1 MGIDLELIVSIISDA
16 LRALF
21 GFLCEIIY
29 TGIAS
34 LYDLFIRLGSFTY
47 VDEFSVIYNKI
58 SLIIGIFMVFRV
70 TFWLLEALINPD
82 TITDKEKNPT
92 KIVQKVLVSVVLL
105 AITPSIFEYAFKLQD
120 AILNSNI
127 IENIISIDEVNDT
140 TTSGRLLSAELFTSF
155 YTPTETDDGIIES
168 DCSDMFA
175 GKSGSYYENLREYG
189 KLENLN
195 NYCLT
200 ERVDEKDRYS
210 PYVINFNGL
219 FATAVGIF
227 VFWMILMYCISLG
240 TRYVQLVYLQIIAPI
255 PIMCNLAPGKD
266 NMFSKWVKQCTTTY
280 LDLFIRIIIINF
292 VMVLSSMVINTD
304 IITNIGGDNP
314 WIKIFLILGL
324 LTFAKKAPDLIQELL
339 PKSVTKASG
348 DFGLSWK
355 KRTDSMIGGKF
366 IYDKLNAKRAIG
378 YTAGGLVGSTVG
390 GVLGAAGGKGVG
402 SRIMGGLSGAAKGFS
417 TGSKKGNIFKNIS
430 EVKKNQA
437 SQNSRLQQWRIAAGK
452 SEDEPNTISDWAS
465 RRRAATNKAFGFE
478 LPADYF
484 ERGKK
489 AAKDAVDA
497 YQSSKKNS
505 IAKAIEKGTKAKAFN
520 YGNTTLTELD
530 QRKRTAEQ
538 AVTENNKASLLST
551 ADGNKKLEAFL
562 TGTAG
567 TVWKTSSGIPLTVN
581 FSALSDA
588 QKDSLADAFIRTLQ
602 TESND
607 ATSAYNDAEK
617 QFGFVFQIEQAF
629 GIQRDKTTNTILK
642 DATGALQKGAV
653 SEEYI
658 NYFEAMNSF
667 VEQYDEDFGITTGPN
682 PLFANGTKKFDIN
695 KMAKLM
701 SEAEDGNAT
710 SQSELEG
717 IFKDY
722 DMLKAL
728 MSRVATVESQP
739 KISRDKADKGY
750 AGK

>member
-82 TITDKEKNPT
+82 TITDKEKKPT

-175 GKSGSYYENLREYG
+175 GKSGAYYENLREYG

-304 IITNIGGDNP
+304 IITNFGGDNP

-339 PKSVTKASG
+339 PKSFTTKASG

-355 KRTDSMIGGKF
+355 KRTDSMIGGKYVST
-366 IYDKLNAKRAIG
+366 IGKAATAGVASAGLTGAIG
-378 YTAGGLVGSTVG
+378 FLGRRGTGRITGMLGGIGRGFVAGSSKGS
-390 GVLGAAGGKGVG
+390 A
-402 SRIMGGLSGAAKGFS
+402 I
-417 TGSKKGNIFKNIS
+417 KNIS
-430 EVKKNQA
+430 GSMKKQYDFNRKKIDLENNGSTFGGRMSQRAANILGYEGRAEEFDNRIA
-437 SQNSRLQQWRIAAGK
+437 SIDKDIETKRDSIAQKKRQSVAYKEISSGKSNMENRAESKLLNEAYDPSKNPVRYELQEKVLKAKATLEHLQQTGASADDIVKAQMQYNSVLKDAKRRYITAVLGGELVDENGKPTTDAAML
-452 SEDEPNTISDWAS
+452 SMYEHMQNIVRTAEDGTFDVKELNLSNYTDLDNFEVD
-465 RRRAATNKAFGFE
+465 ATNKNNRVTEGYTYQDANGKE
-478 LPADYF
+478 QRVIGINEVETAIKSLED
-484 ERGKK
+484 KK
-489 AAKDAVDA
+489 AEIKAKEEYKNAQADRDAVGGH
-497 YQSSKKNS
+497 
-505 IAKAIEKGTKAKAFN
+505 KG
-520 YGNTTLTELD
+520 
-530 QRKRTAEQ
+530 
-538 AVTENNKASLLST
+538 
-551 ADGNKKLEAFL
+551 
-562 TGTAG
+562 
-567 TVWKTSSGIPLTVN
+567 
-581 FSALSDA
+581 
-588 QKDSLADAFIRTLQ
+588 
-602 TESND
+602 
-607 ATSAYNDAEK
+607 
-617 QFGFVFQIEQAF
+617 
-629 GIQRDKTTNTILK
+629 
-642 DATGALQKGAV
+642 
-653 SEEYI
+653 
-658 NYFEAMNSF
+658 
-667 VEQYDEDFGITTGPN
+667 
-682 PLFANGTKKFDIN
+682 
-695 KMAKLM
+695 
-701 SEAEDGNAT
+701 
-710 SQSELEG
+710 
-717 IFKDY
+717 
-722 DMLKAL
+722 
-728 MSRVATVESQP
+728 
-739 KISRDKADKGY
+739 
-750 AGK
+750 GK